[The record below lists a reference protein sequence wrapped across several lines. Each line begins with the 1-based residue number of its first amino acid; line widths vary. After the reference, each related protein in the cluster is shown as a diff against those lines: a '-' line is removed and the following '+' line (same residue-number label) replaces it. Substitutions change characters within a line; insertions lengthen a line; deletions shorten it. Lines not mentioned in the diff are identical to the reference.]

1 MIRTY
6 RESDRELLKAITIT
20 CFPKVSIDK
29 NIEDRFGKIGG
40 KDWAWRKKRH
50 VEADIE
56 ACPEG
61 IFVAERD
68 GKVVGYITSRLD
80 VESKIGW
87 IPNVAVLPDYQG
99 QGLGKQLMQAALD
112 HFRKAGMELAKIE
125 TLEQN
130 EVGSVF
136 YPKAG
141 FVEVARQIH
150 YVMPL
155 KTLTRDT

>member
-1 MIRTY
+1 MIRKY
-6 RESDRELLKAITIT
+6 RASDREILKEITMI

-29 NIEDRFGKIGG
+29 NIEERFGKIGG
-40 KDWAWRKKRH
+40 KDWAWRKKRQI
-50 VEADIE
+50 EADIE
-56 ACPEG
+56 ACHEG
-61 IFVAERD
+61 IFVAEID
-68 GKVVGYITSRLD
+68 GNVVGYITSRLD
-80 VESKIGW
+80 VEDKIGW
-87 IPNVAVLPDYQG
+87 IPNLAVLPAYQG

-112 HFRKAGMELAKIE
+112 NFRKEGMELVKIE

-130 EVGSVF
+130 EVGARF

-155 KTLTRDT
+155 T

>member
-1 MIRTY
+1 MIRKY
-6 RESDRELLKAITIT
+6 RASDREILKEITII

-29 NIEDRFGKIGG
+29 NIEERFGKIGG
-40 KDWAWRKKRH
+40 KDWMWRKKRH
-50 VEADIE
+50 IEADIE
-56 ACPEG
+56 ACSEG
-61 IFVAERD
+61 IFVVERN
-68 GKVVGYITSRLD
+68 GNVVGYITSRLD
-80 VESKIGW
+80 YESKIGW
-87 IPNVAVLPDYQG
+87 IPNLAVLPAYQG

-112 HFRKAGMELAKIE
+112 NFRKEGMALAKIE
-125 TLEQN
+125 TLGQN

-155 KTLTRDT
+155 T

>member
-1 MIRTY
+1 MIRKY
-6 RESDRELLKAITIT
+6 RASDREILKEITII
-20 CFPKVSIDK
+20 CFSGVSIDK

-40 KDWAWRKKRH
+40 KDWTWRKKRQI
-50 VEADIE
+50 EADIE

-61 IFVAERD
+61 ILVAEMD
-68 GKVVGYITSRLD
+68 GNVVGYITCRLD
-80 VESKIGW
+80 YESKIGW
-87 IPNVAVLPDYQG
+87 IPNLAVLPAYQG
-99 QGLGKQLMQAALD
+99 HGLGRQLMQAALD
-112 HFRKAGMELAKIE
+112 NCREEGIELAKIE

-155 KTLTRDT
+155 T

>member
-1 MIRTY
+1 MIRKY
-6 RESDRELLKAITIT
+6 RASDRETLKEITII
-20 CFPKVSIDK
+20 CFAGVSIDK

-40 KDWAWRKKRH
+40 KDWAWRKKRQI
-50 VEADIE
+50 EADIE

-61 IFVAERD
+61 ILVAEMD
-68 GKVVGYITSRLD
+68 GNVVGYITCRLD
-80 VESKIGW
+80 YESKIGW
-87 IPNVAVLPDYQG
+87 IPNLAVLPAYQG
-99 QGLGKQLMQAALD
+99 HGLGRQLMHAALD
-112 HFRKAGMELAKIE
+112 ICREEGMELAKIE

-141 FVEVARQIH
+141 FMEVARQIH

-155 KTLTRDT
+155 K